1 MLSRM
6 SLIILATLCSYP
18 TISLSAELNPKTDI
32 TSKNELQ
39 QLVAEANKGNTAA
52 LVKLGDHYYFGRK
65 INHNLTKSIS
75 YYQKASQLGDPLAD
89 YRLGGL
95 YSKGKGVEKNAKT
108 AFEYYEKA
116 ANKGLVAAQ
125 MRMAFLYEKG
135 AGVERNLQKSLEWYR
150 KAAAKGHPQAQY
162 KLGLALSTGM
172 GTTENVP
179 QAVAWLER
187 AAKQGSQL
195 SGVYKTKLQEKVTPQ
210 ALAEAR
216 SQVEHEIHAQLS
228 QI

>member
-1 MLSRM
+1 MLYRI

-18 TISLSAELNPKTDI
+18 TISLSSEPKSTI
-32 TSKNELQ
+32 EIKSKNELQ
-39 QLVAEANKGNTAA
+39 QLVAQANKGDTAA
-52 LVKLGDHYYFGRK
+52 LIKLGDHYYIGRK
-65 INHNLTKSIS
+65 TNHNLTKAVH
-75 YYQKASQLGDPLAD
+75 YYQKASQLGAPMAD

-95 YSKGKGVEKNAKT
+95 YSKGKGVEKNPKT

-135 AGVERNLQKSLEWYR
+135 AGVDRDPQKSLEWYR

-172 GTTENVP
+172 GTTENLP

-195 SGVYKTKLQEKVTPQ
+195 SNVYKTKLQEKVSPQ
-210 ALAEAR
+210 ALVEAR
-216 SQVEHEIHAQLS
+216 LQVEHEIHAQLS